1 MYSIGV
7 RKVYLETSIVSYLTA
22 RPSRDLV
29 AAARKQITLEWW
41 ARHRER
47 FVLYVSGLVLKEAS
61 LGDPSAAEA
70 RLAATADLPQLPASV
85 EAETLARTL
94 LARGI
99 LPAKAQDDAA
109 HIAIAT
115 VHGMDF
121 LLTWNFRHIANAERR
136 EAVAAICRGAGYA
149 PPVICTPEELEDGD
163 D

>member
-1 MYSIGV
+1 V
-7 RKVYLETSIVSYLTA
+7 RKVYLETSFVSYLAA

-29 AAARKQITLEWW
+29 AAGRQQITVDWW
-41 ARHRER
+41 YRHRGR
-47 FVLYVSGLVLKEAS
+47 FFLYVSGLVLREAS

-70 RLAATADLPQLPASV
+70 RLAAVSGLPLLAASV
-85 EAETLARTL
+85 EAEQLARTL
-94 LARGI
+94 LVTGT

-136 EAVAAICRGAGYA
+136 EAVAAVCRTAGYA
-149 PPVICTPEELEDGD
+149 PPVICTPEELDEDGD